1 MPLPCAA
8 KHLCGMSSV
17 PIERAQH
24 HCANCDEPMHG
35 GMCGH
40 LLSELPDDVDIDPD
54 RLSDRG
60 KGLIT
65 SPSALIC
72 KFCTER
78 LNKYRPDPPVVV
90 AVALA
95 APHGTTTS
103 IQPPA
108 TATPIPAQPKPTKR
122 QPIAQH
128 RQKSSKKLK
137 KSRTELTI
145 HQKLAVLDEINL
157 GGATQNVICKK
168 WGISKQSVI
177 KWKKKREQ
185 LQLEADAKGKG
196 KTMRLRTN
204 DGLKRIKDGL
214 DYFYDLN
221 DEMPK
226 DLKIPITSK

>member
-72 KFCTER
+72 MYF
-78 LNKYRPDPPVVV
+78 
-90 AVALA
+90 
-95 APHGTTTS
+95 
-103 IQPPA
+103 
-108 TATPIPAQPKPTKR
+108 
-122 QPIAQH
+122 
-128 RQKSSKKLK
+128 KLK
-137 KSRTELTI
+137 VTHHMMYCGPQSTRSSATLCMYGMYVSTIIEL
-145 HQKLAVLDEINL
+145 
-157 GGATQNVICKK
+157 
-168 WGISKQSVI
+168 
-177 KWKKKREQ
+177 
-185 LQLEADAKGKG
+185 
-196 KTMRLRTN
+196 
-204 DGLKRIKDGL
+204 
-214 DYFYDLN
+214 
-221 DEMPK
+221 
-226 DLKIPITSK
+226 